1 MTARATV
8 RDVLASVSDSDLLA
22 AIRRGDVSSVAGA
35 STFIGGGS
43 FYERDTAMRGEAKRR
58 GIL

>member
-8 RDVLASVSDSDLLA
+8 RDVLAGVSDSELLA
-22 AIRRGDVSSVAGA
+22 AIRRGDVSLVAGA
-35 STFIGGGS
+35 WRFVAGGS
-43 FYERDTAMRGEAKRR
+43 YWERDTAMRVEAIRR

>member
-1 MTARATV
+1 MTKRATI
-8 RDVLASVSDSDLLA
+8 REVLAEVSDSDLLL

-35 STFIGGGS
+35 SMFVGGGS
-43 FYERDTAMRGEAKRR
+43 FFERDWVMRDEAKRR